1 MSSSFGGSIKLSG
14 ESEYRKA
21 LKEIDSSLRLLGSEM
36 KEVSTQF
43 DKNDRSTA
51 NLASQNEVLTKKI
64 TEQEKKVALLREMM
78 EKAAKETGE
87 SSETT
92 KKYQTQLNN
101 AQAELNTMNRQLEAN
116 KKEMN
121 AAESATDDEKKAVQ
135 EMGDEVEKSS
145 NKMQGLGNVLKA
157 SVTAVAAV
165 GAAAVAAGKKI
176 WDMANETAVAGDE
189 IGDQSQKLGISAEN
203 YQKLSYAMELCG
215 ADVEDFKKGTINISK
230 TLANVQNGFEGAGV
244 SFDTLGVS
252 LQNSDGS
259 MRSTEDVLLDSIDA
273 LANMEDETKR
283 NALAN
288 AIFGKSYTELAPL
301 LNSGSDGIR
310 ELMDEAEEYGMV
322 MSDEAIAASDAFA
335 DSLGKL
341 SGTMK
346 GAKNRMMAEFLPGL
360 TSITDGIADLVAG
373 NEEGGEKIKKGVQD
387 TITSISDMIP
397 DAVDLLSLLVETLAD
412 SAPEL
417 LDSLGS
423 SIIKVLPNLFQK
435 FFSGVLPKLISSA
448 AKLLPKLASAAV
460 EIIRTLIST
469 VAKSLPQIMREMSKV
484 IVELVDVLT
493 DPASI
498 KALIDAGFELVEG
511 LVAGILEALPQLF
524 EAVFVAVGNLVAS
537 IFSIFED
544 RKLNI
549 DGVVSSI
556 NEVGDAFDELSDR
569 AHSAVD
575 SVQEKVSSLNNGFST
590 VDELSERLKG
600 LLEDGT
606 IDETEQAEAK
616 TIVDLIAEKVPGFKD
631 TWNDLVTEDEKGNLS
646 LQNNADLTIGKIED
660 VIDAYKREAVQ
671 ATLNSTVADLLEQ
684 QQQLEADKE
693 SALAQLNLTQGQYNE
708 WLDSRLEEFGITEK
722 DWKDFLSGSEIADDP
737 VNEKLKNARMLWSEM
752 VNEGFMSGLADTEL
766 AMNGLNI
773 AEQNLSATT
782 EDYLGILKV
791 LNGDYTTDMKATMDA
806 VKFGYIDQ
814 KDVVDATG
822 LSWEDFEK
830 KASSSM
836 SNVDKATEKAWS
848 NMRAVLQN
856 GNIDWDTWG
865 DDVAFVVQN
874 HEYTLNELKDMTK
887 DDFEDLS
894 SYFNTPDWTSWG
906 DDTTKVTDAVA
917 EAFGT
922 ARIEIGENSEKATTS
937 IRGITK
943 NVDGAAMTREATKT
957 WNDIVFSFGGERGS
971 YLTLYDVAKNSV
983 YGLND
988 GFNDYYARSTLRTT
1002 EELLAKEASDVY
1014 AKINEINSPSRK
1026 FRRLA
1031 IFDIKGLIG
1040 GHDEMYD
1047 DAVASVQRIADGIAE
1062 VDFSPTIFDSAE
1074 LTKQLEAA
1082 IPALEAQAAIDASI
1096 GDVSAALGATVNDAA
1111 GSGSR
1116 SPMNV
1121 YIQFGDVQMLS
1132 DMDVQEVAQEIAY
1145 VIADSVV
1152 TKGGAF

>member
-21 LKEIDSSLRLLGSEM
+21 LKEIDSSLRLLGAEM

-87 SSETT
+87 NSETT

-135 EMGDEVEKSS
+135 EMGDEAEKSS

-176 WDMANETAVAGDE
+176 WDMANETAAAGDE

-230 TLANVQNGFEGAGV
+230 TLANVQNGVEGAGA

-273 LANMEDETKR
+273 LANMEDETQR

-335 DSLGKL
+335 DSLEKL

-387 TITSISDMIP
+387 TIASISDMIP

-423 SIIKVLPNLFQK
+423 SIIKVLPNLLQK

-448 AKLLPKLASAAV
+448 VKLLPKLASAAV

-511 LVAGILEALPQLF
+511 LVAGILEALPKLF

-537 IFSIFED
+537 IFSIIEN
-544 RKLNI
+544 RTLSI
-549 DGVVSSI
+549 DGIVSSI
-556 NEVGDAFDELSDR
+556 NEVGDAFEELSDR

-616 TIVDLIAEKVPGFKD
+616 TIVDLISEKVPDFKT
-631 TWNDLVTEDEKGNLS
+631 TWDELVTKDNEGNLS
-646 LQNNADLTIGKIED
+646 LQNNADLTIEKIED

-684 QQQLEADKE
+684 QQQLETDKD
-693 SALAQLNLTQGQYNE
+693 SAIAQLNITQGQYNE
-708 WLDSRLEEFGITEK
+708 WLDSRLEESWLTME
-722 DWKDFLSGSEIADDP
+722 DWQKYLNGTLDDSTKILAA
-737 VNEKLKNARMLWSEM
+737 NQIWAEM
-752 VNEGFMSGLADTEL
+752 FNEGFMSGFDDTEL
-766 AMNGLNI
+766 AMNGLSI
-773 AEQNLSATT
+773 AEEELSATT
-782 EDYLGILKV
+782 EDYMSILKV
-791 LNGDYTTDMKATMDA
+791 LNDDYMSDMNATLEA
-806 VKFGYIDQ
+806 VKRGYINQ
-814 KDVVDATG
+814 QDVVDATG
-822 LSWEDFEK
+822 LKWDEFEK
-830 KASSSM
+830 KASSAV
-836 SNVDKATEKAWS
+836 SNVDTVTEKAWS
-848 NMRAVLQN
+848 NMKTVLEN
-856 GNIDWDTWG
+856 GSIHWDTWG
-865 DDVAFVVQN
+865 NTVALTVAN
-874 HEYTLNELKDMTK
+874 HKYTIEDLKNMTK
-887 DDFEDLS
+887 DEFKDLS
-894 SYFNTPDWTSWG
+894 TYFNTSDWTSWG
-906 DDTTKVTDAVA
+906 DDTSKVSDEVA
-917 EAFGT
+917 KAFGT
-922 ARIEIGENSEKATTS
+922 ASTFIDDKSRETTKSMRDITGNLDRSSMKKEASAT
-937 IRGITK
+937 
-943 NVDGAAMTREATKT
+943 
-957 WNDIVFSFGGERGS
+957 WFDIVWSFGGERGS
-971 YLTLYDVAKNSV
+971 YLTFYDIAKNSV

-1014 AKINEINSPSRK
+1014 AKINEIKSPSRK

-1074 LTKQLEAA
+1074 LTKQLEAS

-1096 GDVSAALGATVNDAA
+1096 GDVSTALGAVVNDAA
-1111 GSGSR
+1111 GSGSL

-1121 YIQFGDVQMLS
+1121 YIQFGDVQMSS
-1132 DMDVQEVAQEIAY
+1132 DMDIQEVAQEIAY